1 MSVSRRTVLQGG
13 GIAAVLSLAGCLE
26 GFAFGGG
33 GSPNVSGPTTNFVY
47 DHGDLLEGN
56 LSFFMQLDG
65 SALGTTRVPQET
77 EEKIEDSVDA
87 VGSVD
92 ELLAVGYV
100 KTGSKQQAGGTLMA
114 RGSVDSGAVA
124 TDLVRKGLRDAGG
137 HAGYDIYRADVT
149 GGIDIATAVA
159 GNAIVYGVGSPAVP
173 AVDAVTTMIDAGSGK
188 ATRRLDESS
197 GARALVNRY
206 TSRETPPTGYF
217 VVELDDKAVDDM
229 FPSLDAGVRDLFRGA
244 RAAGFAF
251 DVNGGGTNVEALFL
265 YDTPN
270 DVAAGISA
278 AEALFAR
285 MASDDPN
292 LPAPLVGAWNTKVTN
307 SDSAVA
313 VTFGTETESLWEL
326 VVGPFLGL
334 ATDLTDIDT
343 SAAPNVGFSYRY
355 RDDARVTITHEAGD
369 AFQNVKVV
377 YTSFGERVTEDWKKK
392 GDVVVGDKYTTKN
405 GVSFDEPLQVI
416 WYGGN
421 VPIIIGQ
428 YDPTDD
434 DDEEAAAESETA

>member
-1 MSVSRRTVLQGG
+1 MLQGG
-13 GIAAVLSLAGCLE
+13 GLAAVLSLAGCLE

-33 GSPNVSGPTTNFVY
+33 SGSPKMSGPTTNFVY
-47 DHGDLLEGN
+47 DHSDLLEGN

-65 SALGTTRVPQET
+65 SALGTTRVPSDTDER
-77 EEKIEDSVDA
+77 IEDSVDA

-100 KTGSKQQAGGTLMA
+100 KSGSKQQAGGTLLA

-124 TDLVRKGLRDAGG
+124 TDLVRKGLRDAGD
-137 HAGYDIYRADVT
+137 HAGYDVYRADVT
-149 GGIDIATAVA
+149 GGIDVATAVA
-159 GNAIVYGVGSPAVP
+159 GDAIVYGVGSPAVP
-173 AVDAVTTMIDAGSGK
+173 AVDAVTTMIDAGRGK
-188 ATRRLDESS
+188 AGRQLDQSKR
-197 GARALVNRY
+197 AKALVDRY
-206 TSRETPPTGYF
+206 ASRETPPTGYF

-229 FPSLDAGVRDLFRGA
+229 FPSLDDGVRDLFRGA
-244 RAAGFAF
+244 SAAGFAF
-251 DVNGGGTNVEALFL
+251 DVSGGGTTVEALFL

-270 DVAAGISA
+270 GVAAGTAA
-278 AEALFAR
+278 AEALLGR
-285 MASDDPN
+285 MAGDDPN
-292 LPAPLVGAWNTKVTN
+292 LPAPLVGAWNAKASS

-313 VTFGTETESLWEL
+313 VTFGTETASLWSL
-326 VVGPFLGL
+326 VTGPFLGL
-334 ATDLTDIDT
+334 AARLTDIDT

-369 AFQNVKVV
+369 AFQDVKVV

-392 GDVVVGDKYTTKN
+392 GDVVMGDKYTTKN
-405 GVSFDEPLQVI
+405 GVSFDEPLQII

-428 YDPTDD
+428 YDPTAD
-434 DDEEAAAESETA
+434 DDEEEETDESA